1 MSDYT
6 LTGHARRD
14 LSQIWSY
21 YDRVRDE
28 QFANRRVQLIYQRF
42 ELLSEHPFIGAES
55 DIAPNLRRLTVSGSP
70 YIIFYFPQ
78 HYGVEIVRVIDGR
91 RNPSRWFE

>member
-6 LTGHARRD
+6 LTGPARRD
-14 LSQIWSY
+14 LYQIWSY

-28 QFANRRVQLIYQRF
+28 QFADRRVQLIYQRF
-42 ELLSEHPFIGAES
+42 GLLSEHPFIGTES
-55 DIAPNLRRLTVSGSP
+55 DIAPSLRRLTVPGSP
-70 YIIFYFPQ
+70 YIIFYYPQ

-91 RNPSRWFE
+91 RNPSRWFD

>member
-6 LTGHARRD
+6 LTEHARRD
-14 LSQIWSY
+14 IHQIWSY
-21 YDRVRDE
+21 YDGVMGE
-28 QFANRRVQLIYQRF
+28 HVANRRIRLISQSF
-42 ELLSEHPFIGAES
+42 ELLSEHPYIGMES
-55 DIAPNLRRLTVSGSP
+55 DIAPDLRRLAVPGSP

-91 RNPSRWFE
+91 RSPSRWFE